1 MTENEPRDMITGEKK
16 QSAENI
22 CRMAADLA
30 KSSGAV
36 AVFAVGD
43 VFIDS
48 SDCPGIPVFH
58 TKTGLRDVVDRL
70 MTISDGGRLRIEEF
84 ADRIEKDGDHGI
96 SLIRT
101 AAAIEY
107 GLETIKEGVVVGI
120 VRTEDS
126 YAVVMHDM
134 SENEIIRLIKDCQ
147 SRIDS
152 KVLHSILR
160 LSLDLS
166 VMGREGKKIGTAF
179 IIGDEKEVLAR
190 SHQMIINPYK
200 SQDPAEKTIL
210 KKENWESVM
219 GLAQL
224 DGVFVISAEGEIL
237 AAGRYLDV
245 DAHDLPLEKG
255 LGSRHISAASITRD
269 TIAIAVII
277 SESGGT
283 IRIYVDGKE
292 ILMIDPQTSQFLY
305 LLDGKTEE
313 S

>member
-1 MTENEPRDMITGEKK
+1 MTENVPRDMTVDERP
-16 QSAENI
+16 QAAENI

-30 KSSGAV
+30 KTSDAV

-48 SDCPGIPVFH
+48 ADCPGIPVFH

-70 MTISDGGRLRIEEF
+70 MTISDGERLHIEEF
-84 ADRIEKDGDHGI
+84 ADRIEKEADHVT

-107 GLETIKEGVVVGI
+107 GLETIKEGFVIGV

-134 SENEIIRLIKDCQ
+134 TENEIVRLIKDCR
-147 SRIDS
+147 SRVDP

-160 LSLDLS
+160 LALDLS
-166 VMGREGKKIGTAF
+166 TMGREGKKVGTAF

-200 SQDPAEKTIL
+200 FQDPAEKTIL
-210 KKENWESVM
+210 KKDNWESVM

-224 DGVFVISAEGEIL
+224 DGVFVVSGEGDIL

-245 DAHDLPLEKG
+245 DAHDLTIEKG

-269 TIAIAVII
+269 TIAIAVIV

-292 ILMIDPQTSQFLY
+292 ILMIDPQTSRFLC
-305 LLDGKTEE
+305 LLENEMKKA
-313 S
+313 